1 MSAKRILIVEDEQP
15 IREMVMFAL
24 ASAGYEAQEAADS
37 RQAQA
42 VIAER
47 LQSYSEADKSYS
59 YTIVSG
65 PIPVKNYRSTLRVT
79 GEPGASSCV
88 AEWSSQFD
96 AAEGVEEVMVGAFQ
110 HLYETAFVD
119 LKRIMAI

>member
-47 LQSYSEADKSYS
+47 L
-59 YTIVSG
+59 
-65 PIPVKNYRSTLRVT
+65 P
-79 GEPGASSCV
+79 
-88 AEWSSQFD
+88 
-96 AAEGVEEVMVGAFQ
+96 
-110 HLYETAFVD
+110 D
-119 LKRIMAI
+119 LLLLDWMPEQGIIAIHQ